1 MTKKL
6 MMRTIKATMT
16 MMMMVMVIVMMMA
29 MVMMMTRV
37 AMTMAMIV
45 SELGTLGFLLPPAVE
60 RPVQA
65 QYI

>member
-1 MTKKL
+1 
-6 MMRTIKATMT
+6 MMRTIKAMMT
-16 MMMMVMVIVMMMA
+16 MMMMVLVIAMMMA

-45 SELGTLGFLLPPAVE
+45 SELGSLGVLLPPAVE
-60 RPVQA
+60 RPVQP